1 MARSFQ
7 HASEKVFENRSIRS
21 AIDSRFGYDICDG
34 KVEKAA
40 WLINMHA
47 TEISNKDGRME
58 SAMEYYFLQTDGTK
72 FKLLY
77 SYRPYFFVSVRE
89 GSEADFV
96 IMVTKL
102 FAGLVDSAEIVEKN
116 DLDQTNHLSG
126 LRRLYVKLYFLNTSD
141 LVKVRN
147 EIMYKVEDNKKVISS
162 QWLFSSVNTDS
173 EFSNAGFQ
181 ERLENVL
188 DIREYDIPYYIR
200 ATIDLK
206 IFVGLWYDIS
216 ATNGKITKIEPIRD
230 RINRPEPCVLAF
242 DIETTKAPL
251 KFPDSSCDEI
261 MMISY
266 MINGQVGFL
275 IINREVVSEDVEDF
289 EYSPKPEFEGHFS
302 VFNEANE
309 QSLLLRFFG
318 EFQKYAPDIVVTY
331 NGDAFDWPFVEARAT
346 ACGLDMYTSL
356 GFRRNASGEYKSRQS
371 SHMDAFK
378 WVKRDSYLPMGS
390 HNLKACARIKLR
402 YDPVEL
408 DPEELVPMARS
419 KPQTVANYSVSD
431 AVATY
436 YLYMIY
442 VHPFTFALCTIIPM
456 NPDDVCNLTVLRKGS
471 GTLCEALLM
480 VQAYQS
486 NIIFP
491 NKKGADVK
499 KFTADGHLVMS
510 ETYVG
515 GHVEA
520 LECGVYKSDIACQF
534 EVDLTTVQKLMDDL
548 ENTLLYSL
556 QADSVTLDQIDNF
569 TEVCNEIKEKLQ
581 SLKDS
586 PSRHETPLIYH
597 LDVGAMYPNIILTN
611 RLQPPAIVNE
621 SVCAVCDFNR
631 PGAKCRR
638 SMEWVWRGELLPAN
652 KSEYQWIMQQLNK
665 EKLSTASNSSSRHF
679 HHLSDDE
686 KSEFENKRLKEYCR
700 KAYGRNHDFRTEVKK
715 TLVCQRENSFYV
727 DTIRAFRDRRYEY
740 KCLLKSAKKKLAEA
754 TTACNFEQIK
764 DFKASCV
771 LYDSLQ
777 LAHKC
782 ILNSFYGY
790 VMRRGSRWHS
800 MEMAGIVCHTGAMI
814 IKKSR
819 ELIDKIGRP
828 LELDTD
834 GIWCILPSSFPEQA
848 IFKLRDGGGK
858 VTVSYP
864 AALLNMMV
872 SQNFTNDQYH
882 ELINQSTLSYKVRS
896 ENTIAFEVDGPYK
909 AIVLPSSKEE
919 GKKLKKRYAVY
930 NFDGS
935 IAELKGFEIKRRGE
949 LQLIKIFQSAVFD
962 GFLKG
967 SSLEEVY
974 GSVAEVANYWLD
986 LLYSKVVITYFIY
999 QEAMKICI
1007 AVDITDAE
1015 LFDLISENR
1024 SLSKKIEE
1032 YGNQKSAPI
1041 IAAKR
1046 LAEFLGDEM
1055 IKNSGLNCRT
1065 VILKE
1070 PRGAPTSE
1078 RAVPVAIFQADTN
1091 IARHFLKRWLKR
1103 CDFSENFDIR
1113 EIIDWDYYIDRL
1125 GSTILK
1131 LISIPAAI
1139 QGVTNPVPRI
1149 PLPEWVRNKVAV
1161 TDNSRKQVRL
1171 NDLFQPMRDIE
1182 ELWTTADEEAGKALA
1197 TKKAL
1202 QASKGG
1208 KKNVKSVT
1216 DEILGELTSA
1226 QKKNYVLSWLYG
1238 LKKRWMH
1245 MRRQSRK
1252 RPHEMIES
1260 DVITSQATGPT
1271 HRVDQMLLASPR
1283 NLLTRPWN
1291 IIQILKNK
1299 EPGLF
1304 TLWVSIG
1311 SELHNVRLRAP
1322 RIFYV
1327 NQRIPKQIDSTDVY
1341 RKCIRT
1347 LPRSHS
1353 VYHLYEY
1360 EVPEEKYERHLH
1372 QLNTEINAFHIEGIY
1387 ETRVPLFF
1395 RVLMQLGC
1403 VCQAKPALRDL
1414 LKVPEEFKLNQL
1426 DSALDDDARYLSEDV
1441 FKTIFLYNYAQDTR
1455 SVWCLCMPNTKIG
1468 LVWIV
1473 EKSGIANHPN
1483 VSALYSQE
1491 RKAKLEANSKRIF
1504 PEEDYT
1510 FKVTMETN
1518 VRQVYRSMQR
1528 ALRSYHDG
1536 KHGPT
1541 MVAYISSHEC
1551 DQLISLI
1558 SSLSYF
1564 PVVKLRIVDGEN
1576 LFSCLDWQR
1585 VGCKKVV
1592 THFLN
1597 INSYLTTFKDLC
1609 RYMRIP
1615 LGNVPTNP
1623 TQYGSDL
1630 SYARHLCKSGHVLWC
1645 SNSDVPD
1652 FGGKEI
1658 DDHRL
1663 NVDSDDA
1670 VDSQINRAGFYK
1682 NITFELNIVSLPI
1695 AAVLSTSRILD
1706 FDNSETFF
1714 KASSTTKK
1722 TGVATLHSLNSYN
1735 NDENILLSSAF
1746 KVMKQMVH
1754 GWLKEVTL
1762 FQNVFADNHMIHFYR
1777 WLGSTDSLL
1786 FDPCLKRAVDSL
1798 MKKLYL
1804 MLIAELDQ
1812 MGLQIVHADL
1822 NRVILSSGRS
1832 KYDDAV
1838 AHVDY
1843 ILRTIQNKEIF
1854 SVVDL
1859 LKSKIWNLLLWL
1871 DEKKMKN
1878 ILQNNYGGVEQCTTQ
1893 GARTDPMH
1901 ADTTTTDNIGLTM
1914 NWQLLH
1920 FLPSAFNCQESFKMI
1935 IAGYIMLIYNF
1946 LINSDLQSNS
1956 ADLDNNDE
1964 QMMMTTTQPTISQG
1978 LMQQKASMKLN
1989 YERLKQFSLELLN
2002 GELSEKL
2009 FNTVRKV
2016 QRAAKLH
2023 PDTVASTFPR
2033 FVGSH
2038 LHLTNPALELA
2049 KTLCKVLSLDEM
2061 IADEIYPIK
2070 RDLLAILNVGEFA
2083 EIAEWK
2089 NPSLSMILRDFPCK
2103 QCNLCRDL
2111 DLCRDFE
2118 LNSNDSETEIWRC
2131 SRCKTIY
2138 DIGEIEFRLLQ
2149 YLNNFCKSYFTQD
2162 LKCEKCQEPISNGK
2176 PPNCTQLDLLKLTT
2190 PKFVD

>member
-7 HASEKVFENRSIRS
+7 HASEKVFENRSMRS

-456 NPDDVCNLTVLRKGS
+456 NPDDVLRKGS

-611 RLQPPAIVNE
+611 RLQVNLLQP
-621 SVCAVCDFNR
+621 V
-631 PGAKCRR
+631 
-638 SMEWVWRGELLPAN
+638 LPAN

-686 KSEFENKRLKEYCR
+686 KSEFENKQYCR

-858 VTVSYP
+858 MTVSYP

-986 LLYSKVVITYFIY
+986 LLYSK
-999 QEAMKICI
+999 

-1078 RAVPVAIFQADTN
+1078 RAVPVAIFQADAN

-1182 ELWTTADEEAGKALA
+1182 VELWTTADEEAGKALA
-1197 TKKAL
+1197 AKKAL

-1216 DEILGELTSA
+1216 DEILGELTSS
-1226 QKKNYVLSWLYG
+1226 QKKNYVLSWLYD
-1238 LKKRWMH
+1238 LKKRWMD
-1245 MRRQSRK
+1245 MRRESRK

-1260 DVITSQATGPT
+1260 DVTTSQATGPT

-1291 IIQILKNK
+1291 IIQ
-1299 EPGLF
+1299 PGLF

-1311 SELHNVRLRAP
+1311 SELHNIRLRAP

-1327 NQRIPKQIDSTDVY
+1327 NQLY

-1518 VRQVYRSMQR
+1518 VRQ
-1528 ALRSYHDG
+1528 
-1536 KHGPT
+1536 HGPT

-1706 FDNSETFF
+1706 FDNSAAFF

-1722 TGVATLHSLNSYN
+1722 MGVATLHSLNSYN

-1822 NRVILSSGRS
+1822 NRVILSSGRP

-1871 DEKKMKN
+1871 DE
-1878 ILQNNYGGVEQCTTQ
+1878 NNYGGVEQCTTQ

-1956 ADLDNNDE
+1956 ADVDNNDE

-2131 SRCKTIY
+2131 SRCKTVY

-2162 LKCEKCQEPISNGK
+2162 LKCEKCQEVKFMNNSFFLFRNLKKYNQQVKESHLKPISNGK